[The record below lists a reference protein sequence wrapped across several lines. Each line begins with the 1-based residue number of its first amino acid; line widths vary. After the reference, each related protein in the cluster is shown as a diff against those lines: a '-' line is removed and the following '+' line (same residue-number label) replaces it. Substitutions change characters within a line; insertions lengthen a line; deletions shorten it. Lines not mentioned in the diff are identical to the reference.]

1 MKNDDNPSSSPRG
14 QNPPQK
20 EKGEGNENLYKRCLN
35 HERGRHLVAS
45 QSIPSGTIVFV
56 ERPLLSLQTFG
67 NSHEGALVCRC
78 CHSFVGGPKLC
89 LAVSSG
95 RIPREKIWDDGASDA
110 MCMVPCR
117 NSCGEIFCSKQCEDE
132 MWKYC
137 GHDLLC
143 TGLIA
148 EQYSQDTT
156 GTYDDSTH
164 PREVKG
170 TNGEN
175 TQSKEVDD
183 LHPLL
188 QFKVHAIQNNEIL
201 LMVADLI
208 ATVVSL
214 RRQQI
219 SKIPCWEKFNGDTS
233 CKVNSIDS
241 NIPFPGGLESLMK
254 PYLDFTLVHW
264 WDVATASLTS
274 SQSDNLE
281 ALNLEKC
288 LRKMCKDSA
297 KLLKEA
303 ILCAEVAAE
312 YGSCLTQAVAEFEQ
326 HYQIFSES
334 FFGKII
340 GSFEQ
345 NAIGIRARHPLCLDI
360 LTNDKLRVDCH
371 NDFVRCLE
379 MSGMIDIE
387 NDEELSEDHTFT
399 SDDIAEFLA
408 GLEINE
414 DGRVSASRRKK
425 DNDNENL
432 YNDEKEVD
440 NSFCDENCDRNSE
453 QSSPEDG
460 DDLDELFRP
469 LDGTAMYYTTC
480 KMNHSCQPNI
490 VARYAPRRGWGRNFP
505 LLIQCVALTDICE
518 GEELCISYINSDAP
532 LEDRKELIQNYGFVC
547 SCAKCVAE
555 ERKKDSNKDL
565 EFSRN
570 QLDISQLDEN
580 LSELFGEDTVPD
592 EKDSL
597 FHSSDFGTVSDES
610 ISLQKGTGQDTLCK
624 RIAKLNMLY
633 SFSSEGS
640 LPLEIL
646 AASSVQ
652 IIQKCKNAMRKLETV
667 HTKINCGAKIRDL
680 LEICLHGI
688 QQKDYVNLCVTGSEG
703 EVILFQYLFK
713 YKSWPD
719 EIFRHIYVIFAI
731 ATAIGYAHAGQSF
744 PLSLEYLDKA
754 SILGLGAIESNLYGA
769 NKLMKYVS
777 KHALNCFTLVEQNNQ
792 RQLLEYETSRE
803 GLSSTSEVYIVDDYR
818 KKELRSYV
826 LHNALTAP
834 ISYPIEEIY
843 AQDYTQ
849 FSVEFF
855 NDTYVRTKTPL
866 VIRDFA
872 LEWDALTEW
881 R

>member
-1 MKNDDNPSSSPRG
+1 MKNEDNASSSPIG
-14 QNPPQK
+14 QHLPQGHKGK
-20 EKGEGNENLYKRCLN
+20 ESTENDSLYKRCLN
-35 HERGRHLVAS
+35 HERGRHLVAN

-78 CHSFVGGPKLC
+78 CRSFVGGPKLC

-95 RIPREKIWDDGASDA
+95 RIPREKIWDDGESGV

-117 NSCGEIFCSKQCEDE
+117 NSCGEIYCSKQCEEE

-143 TGLIA
+143 TGLISD
-148 EQYSQDTT
+148 QDSQNTKDIGDNST
-156 GTYDDSTH
+156 DS
-164 PREVKG
+164 REVKEI
-170 TNGEN
+170 NGEN
-175 TQSKEVDD
+175 TQPNEGDN

-219 SKIPCWEKFNGDTS
+219 SKNPYRKKINGDTS
-233 CKVNSIDS
+233 YKVNGTDS
-241 NIPFPGGLESLMK
+241 DIVFAEDLESLMK
-254 PYLDFTLVHW
+254 PYVDFTLVPW
-264 WDVATASLTS
+264 WEVVTS
-274 SQSDNLE
+274 SQSDNSD

-297 KLLKEA
+297 KLLKDA

-312 YGSCLTQAVAEFEQ
+312 YGDCLTQAVEEFEE
-326 HYQIFSES
+326 HYQIFSEL

-345 NAIGIRARHPLCLDI
+345 NAMGIRARHPSCLDI
-360 LTNDKLRVDCH
+360 LTNTKLREDCH

-379 MSGMIDIE
+379 MARMIDND
-387 NDEELSEDHTFT
+387 NDEENSEDHTFT
-399 SDDIAEFLA
+399 PDDIAEFLA
-408 GLEINE
+408 DLEINE
-414 DGRVSASRRKK
+414 EGRVNPSQH
-425 DNDNENL
+425 DNDDYNVDRHTNE
-432 YNDEKEVD
+432 EGID
-440 NSFCDENCDRNSE
+440 NSFCDDNCDKNSE
-453 QSSPEDG
+453 QNSSNYG

-505 LLIQCVALTDICE
+505 LLIQCVAVADICE
-518 GEELCISYINSDAP
+518 GEELCISYINSDAR
-532 LEDRKELIQNYGFVC
+532 LEDRKELIKNYGFVC

-555 ERKKDSNKDL
+555 ESKKDSNNCF
-565 EFSRN
+565 ECSQN
-570 QLDISQLDEN
+570 QSHTSQLDDN
-580 LSELFGEDTVPD
+580 LCDLFGEESISD

-597 FHSSDFGTVSDES
+597 LGSSDFGTDSDENINS
-610 ISLQKGTGQDTLCK
+610 EKGTEEDLLCK
-624 RIAKLNMLY
+624 RITKLNILY
-633 SFSSEGS
+633 SFSREGS

-646 AASSVQ
+646 AATSVQ
-652 IIQKCKNAMRKLETV
+652 IIQQCKNAMLKLETIN
-667 HTKINCGAKIRDL
+667 TKFSYGAKIRDL

-688 QQKDYVNLCVTGSEG
+688 EQKNFVHLSVSGSEG
-703 EVILFQYLFK
+703 EDILLQYLFK
-713 YKSWPD
+713 HKSWPD
-719 EIFRHIYVIFAI
+719 DIFRHIYAIFAI
-731 ATAIGYAHAGQSF
+731 ATAVGYAHAGQSF
-744 PLSLEYLDKA
+744 SLSLEYLDKA
-754 SILGLGAIESNLYGA
+754 SILGLRAVENNLSGAY
-769 NKLMKYVS
+769 KLMKYVS
-777 KHALNCFTLVEQNNQ
+777 KHALNCFNLAEHKNQ
-792 RQLLEYETSRE
+792 RQLLEYETPRGS
-803 GLSSTSEVYIVDDYR
+803 LSSTSEGCFVDDFR
-818 KKELRSYV
+818 NEELRSYV
-826 LHNALTAP
+826 LNNALTAP
-834 ISYPIEEIY
+834 INHPLEEIH
-843 AQDYTQ
+843 AQDYTN

-855 NDTYVRTKTPL
+855 DDTYVRKKRPL

-872 LEWDALTEW
+872 LDWNALTEW